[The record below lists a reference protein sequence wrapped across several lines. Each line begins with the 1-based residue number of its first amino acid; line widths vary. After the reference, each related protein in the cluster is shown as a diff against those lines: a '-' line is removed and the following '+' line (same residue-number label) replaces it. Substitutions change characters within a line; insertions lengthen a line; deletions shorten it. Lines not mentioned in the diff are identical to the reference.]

1 MIQITLGLILGL
13 IQFISSEPQYS
24 TSLDFF
30 IKHAG
35 FHRELQ
41 YRLGFGGFM
50 RQSCEFILV
59 QNLPAA
65 VFVNT
70 DQLNDLK
77 RLKKIETYVPVYMDV
92 EVPAIKS
99 FHFQMYIF
107 GDIKKAVNISLPIH
121 FRYQQPTDMKFVR
134 VEIHSPTIYFRCE
147 SESSPEL
154 KPSKGQ
160 KEEEFPCRTSSNIT
174 DYDRIKEIDV
184 CLWEELEFI
193 NDPTTLS
200 VLIPAGNIYSYKFV
214 LPITIVISWLG
225 CFYIVYIVL
234 KKTKNLN
241 KKIL

>member
-1 MIQITLGLILGL
+1 MILIGILL
-13 IQFISSEPQYS
+13 ALLSVVVSSEPTIS
-24 TSLDFF
+24 SSLDFF
-30 IKHAG
+30 VKNAG

-41 YRLGFGGFM
+41 YRLGFAGFN
-50 RQSCEFILV
+50 RQPCEFILV

-65 VFVNT
+65 IFVNT

-92 EVPAIKS
+92 EIPAIKS

-107 GDIKKAVNISLPIH
+107 GDVRKAVNISLPIH

-134 VEIHSPTIYFRCE
+134 VEIHSPELYVRCE
-147 SESSPEL
+147 SQEA
-154 KPSKGQ
+154 Q
-160 KEEEFPCRTSSNIT
+160 KSTKSVEEEFPCRDSSNIT
-174 DYDRIKEIDV
+174 DYDKIKEIDV
-184 CLWEELEFI
+184 CLWKPLEFI
-193 NDPTTLS
+193 NEPTTLS

-225 CFYIVYIVL
+225 CFYIIYIVL